1 MSNRYC
7 SKFKQK
13 LEEMKGKLAEITP
26 KYFEDLL
33 SKYKATGDKNIEEK
47 LDKINKILQEIEEF
61 KKEYEE
67 KVKELLIEWY
77 PKRGKLDEFIKS
89 IKINE
94 KGRVEIEVLDVSYCL
109 VPLPFYLPS
118 LPLYLPSLFEKI
130 KVLRCN
136 NNHFLS
142 SLPKLPNGLK
152 ELDCSYN
159 QLTSLPELPDS
170 LEVLN
175 CSGNQLTSLPKLPDG
190 LKKLE
195 CSNNQLTSLP
205 ELPDSLEVLDCSH
218 NQLTSL
224 PRLPDGLKE
233 LRCNNNQLTSLPEL
247 PNGLKVFWGMKNP
260 FSFSSETIKRIK
272 SHPNYDPHYWL
283 L

>member
-1 MSNRYC
+1 MSNSYC
-7 SKFKQK
+7 PKFKKK
-13 LEEMKGKLAEITP
+13 LEEMEGKLAEITP

-33 SKYKATGDKNIEEK
+33 LKYKATGDKNIEEK

-67 KVKELLIEWY
+67 KVKELLREWY
-77 PKRGKLDEFIKS
+77 PKRKKLDEFIKS

-94 KGRVEIEVLDVSYCL
+94 KGRVEIEELDVSYCFVL
-109 VPLPFYLPS
+109 LSLYLPS
-118 LPLYLPSLFEKI
+118 LSLYLPSLFEKI
-130 KVLRCN
+130 KVL
-136 NNHFLS
+136 
-142 SLPKLPNGLK
+142 
-152 ELDCSYN
+152 DCSHN
-159 QLTSLPELPDS
+159 QLTSLPELPDG
-170 LEVLN
+170 LEVLD
-175 CSGNQLTSLPKLPDG
+175 CSSNQLTSLPKLPDG
-190 LKKLE
+190 LKKLG

-205 ELPDSLEVLDCSH
+205 ELPDSLEELYCSH

-224 PRLPDGLKE
+224 PKLPDGLKV
-233 LRCNNNQLTSLPEL
+233 LKCSNNQLTSLPEL

>member
-67 KVKELLIEWY
+67 K
-77 PKRGKLDEFIKS
+77 
-89 IKINE
+89 
-94 KGRVEIEVLDVSYCL
+94 
-109 VPLPFYLPS
+109 
-118 LPLYLPSLFEKI
+118 
-130 KVLRCN
+130 
-136 NNHFLS
+136 
-142 SLPKLPNGLK
+142 
-152 ELDCSYN
+152 
-159 QLTSLPELPDS
+159 
-170 LEVLN
+170 
-175 CSGNQLTSLPKLPDG
+175 
-190 LKKLE
+190 
-195 CSNNQLTSLP
+195 
-205 ELPDSLEVLDCSH
+205 
-218 NQLTSL
+218 
-224 PRLPDGLKE
+224 DGLKE
-233 LRCNNNQLTSLPEL
+233 LKCSNNQLTSLPEL

-260 FSFSSETIKRIK
+260 LSSSSETIKRIK

>member
-13 LEEMKGKLAEITP
+13 LEEIKGKLAEITP

-33 SKYKATGDKNIEEK
+33 SKYKATGDKNINIEEK

-67 KVKELLIEWY
+67 KFKELLIEWY
-77 PKRGKLDEFIKS
+77 PKREKLDEFIKS
-89 IKINE
+89 IKING

-109 VPLPFYLPS
+109 LPLS
-118 LPLYLPSLFEKI
+118 LYLPSLFEKI

-142 SLPKLPNGLK
+142 SLPKLPDGLK

-159 QLTSLPELPDS
+159 QLTSLPELPD
-170 LEVLN
+170 
-175 CSGNQLTSLPKLPDG
+175 
-190 LKKLE
+190 
-195 CSNNQLTSLP
+195 
-205 ELPDSLEVLDCSH
+205 
-218 NQLTSL
+218 
-224 PRLPDGLKE
+224 
-233 LRCNNNQLTSLPEL
+233 
-247 PNGLKVFWGMKNP
+247 GLKVF
-260 FSFSSETIKRIK
+260 
-272 SHPNYDPHYWL
+272 
-283 L
+283 